1 MMRRPPRYTLTDTL
15 FPYSTLFRAG
25 RRHAAFGGDARD
37 GRVGALARRPARAIS
52 DRHEAGRQR
61 LECAERV
68 PQLRFHL
75 LGLGRE
81 EFEADADVAGE
92 GGEQRRTEEGGD
104 GKTCVSQ
111 SRTRWGPV
119 YSKKKKQN

>member
-61 LECAERV
+61 LERAERF
-68 PQLRFHL
+68 PQLRSHL
-75 LGLGRE
+75 HGIGRE
-81 EFEADADVAGE
+81 EFEADPYVPG
-92 GGEQRRTEEGGD
+92 QRATVRCWG
-104 GKTCVSQ
+104 
-111 SRTRWGPV
+111 RWCQVGWLMLV
-119 YSKKKKQN
+119 HAALI